1 MKRIILLTIFLLSIL
16 SVYATHEY
24 IPLLSPDNVWVESC
38 YQAYAQY
45 AISDRID
52 INGVEYCVVSR
63 TEMSLPD
70 KDIVANNKKLYIRE
84 EGKRV
89 YRYDDAFAQECLL
102 FDFGVKEG
110 DIIDSSISS
119 ENKRHIVVD
128 SIRSVMLDAKE
139 HNAYYVTYFVNEGR
153 FLNDIWIE
161 GIGSTQTFLF
171 NDVIRW
177 GGSGYSYFNYFY
189 NKNTQYI
196 YPEDAT
202 LYDFGTSS
210 THEYIPYVQEG
221 NAWAFLNSVEM
232 GVFQYS
238 IGETKEI
245 DGKQYHI
252 IYETFYNAMIGQAQ
266 MPREYGYIHEENGKV
281 YCGTGNNERLIYDF
295 TLQKGDSVYWGQE
308 WYSSFG
314 YDKYVYVKDVNYIQ
328 IAGKERKVMT
338 VETRGIVFSGD
349 VEEGPDF
356 DEIWIEGI
364 GSTETV
370 YANESSRWLTGLVG
384 NYWRFSYYYNY
395 PTQTSYPEDAT
406 LYDFGFPTTDEYI
419 PYVREGNAWVIIG
432 GEGYKQ
438 FSIGQEVVIDNKS
451 YYELNYAFFKPS
463 KGCVT
468 NRSLYDYIWER
479 DKKVY
484 LGTETQNRLLYDFG
498 AQVLDTIRYDHLDE
512 SFYYYTVVNSVST
525 QEILG
530 KQRLV
535 MNVSHYC
542 SVDDFNDP
550 IQSSWIEGIGAINED
565 IFDFEKSYR
574 MGASATPDQFYY
586 YTNSN
591 EGGCYP
597 EVQKVID
604 FSAISTVSTDT
615 STLTL
620 HRSGDVLMATF
631 PTVGKGEAITLYDA
645 TGRVVTTQPIREG
658 ATTTSI
664 DVATLPDGIY
674 IARLSSGSTAKVV
687 L

>member
-1 MKRIILLTIFLLSIL
+1 MKRVILLTIFLLSIF

-52 INGVEYCVVSR
+52 INGAEYCVVSR

-70 KDIVANNKKLYIRE
+70 KDIVANNQKLYIRE

-89 YRYDDAFAQECLL
+89 YRYDDAFAQEYLL

-139 HNAYYVTYFVNEGR
+139 HNAYYVTYFVNEER

-210 THEYIPYVQEG
+210 THEYIPYV
-221 NAWAFLNSVEM
+221 
-232 GVFQYS
+232 
-238 IGETKEI
+238 
-245 DGKQYHI
+245 
-252 IYETFYNAMIGQAQ
+252 
-266 MPREYGYIHEENGKV
+266 
-281 YCGTGNNERLIYDF
+281 
-295 TLQKGDSVYWGQE
+295 
-308 WYSSFG
+308 
-314 YDKYVYVKDVNYIQ
+314 
-328 IAGKERKVMT
+328 
-338 VETRGIVFSGD
+338 
-349 VEEGPDF
+349 
-356 DEIWIEGI
+356 
-364 GSTETV
+364 
-370 YANESSRWLTGLVG
+370 
-384 NYWRFSYYYNY
+384 
-395 PTQTSYPEDAT
+395 
-406 LYDFGFPTTDEYI
+406 
-419 PYVREGNAWVIIG
+419 REGNAWVIIG

-468 NRSLYDYIWER
+468 NRSLYDYIWEH

-484 LGTETQNRLLYDFG
+484 LGTDTQNRLLYDFG

-604 FSAISTVSTDT
+604 FSAISTINTDAF
-615 STLTL
+615 TLTL

-631 PTVGKGEAITLYDA
+631 PTAGKGEAITLYDA

-674 IARLSSGSTAKVV
+674 IARLSNGATAKVV

>member
-1 MKRIILLTIFLLSIL
+1 MHINQIFHQTTTKPMKRVILFTISVLSIF
-16 SVYATHEY
+16 SVYATH
-24 IPLLSPDNVWVESC
+24 
-38 YQAYAQY
+38 
-45 AISDRID
+45 
-52 INGVEYCVVSR
+52 
-63 TEMSLPD
+63 
-70 KDIVANNKKLYIRE
+70 
-84 EGKRV
+84 
-89 YRYDDAFAQECLL
+89 
-102 FDFGVKEG
+102 
-110 DIIDSSISS
+110 
-119 ENKRHIVVD
+119 
-128 SIRSVMLDAKE
+128 
-139 HNAYYVTYFVNEGR
+139 
-153 FLNDIWIE
+153 
-161 GIGSTQTFLF
+161 
-171 NDVIRW
+171 
-177 GGSGYSYFNYFY
+177 
-189 NKNTQYI
+189 
-196 YPEDAT
+196 
-202 LYDFGTSS
+202 
-210 THEYIPYVQEG
+210 
-221 NAWAFLNSVEM
+221 
-232 GVFQYS
+232 
-238 IGETKEI
+238 
-245 DGKQYHI
+245 
-252 IYETFYNAMIGQAQ
+252 
-266 MPREYGYIHEENGKV
+266 
-281 YCGTGNNERLIYDF
+281 
-295 TLQKGDSVYWGQE
+295 
-308 WYSSFG
+308 
-314 YDKYVYVKDVNYIQ
+314 
-328 IAGKERKVMT
+328 
-338 VETRGIVFSGD
+338 
-349 VEEGPDF
+349 
-356 DEIWIEGI
+356 
-364 GSTETV
+364 
-370 YANESSRWLTGLVG
+370 
-384 NYWRFSYYYNY
+384 
-395 PTQTSYPEDAT
+395 
-406 LYDFGFPTTDEYI
+406 EYI

-604 FSAISTVSTDT
+604 FSAISTINTDA

-631 PTVGKGEAITLYDA
+631 PTAGKGEAITLYDA

-674 IARLSSGSTAKVV
+674 IARLSNGSTAKVV